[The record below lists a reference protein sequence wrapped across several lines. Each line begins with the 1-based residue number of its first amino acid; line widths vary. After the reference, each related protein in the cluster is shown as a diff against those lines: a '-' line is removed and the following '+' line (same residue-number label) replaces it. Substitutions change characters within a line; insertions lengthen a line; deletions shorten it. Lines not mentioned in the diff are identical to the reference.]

1 MSEPRNTTTRDRAEI
16 TIMLRRTR
24 EVFVL
29 VGRYGNF
36 FECYGYCESQGYAL
50 LTYRAIYG

>member
-36 FECYGYCESQGYAL
+36 FECYGYCERSGYAL
-50 LTYRAIYG
+50 VSYKAIY